1 MNCKIDLFMTS
12 PPLFPSEWDEISAD
26 VKKYIICVTEEHL
39 SNIIC
44 TYFDDV
50 LCMMMQVDAGCR
62 YGFYSKV
69 TNRQILQNYFLRDSS
84 KYSSIVECSQCYDQS
99 D

>member
-1 MNCKIDLFMTS
+1 MNCEIVLFMIS
-12 PPLFPSEWDEISAD
+12 PPVFSSERDEISAGANK
-26 VKKYIICVTEEHL
+26 VI